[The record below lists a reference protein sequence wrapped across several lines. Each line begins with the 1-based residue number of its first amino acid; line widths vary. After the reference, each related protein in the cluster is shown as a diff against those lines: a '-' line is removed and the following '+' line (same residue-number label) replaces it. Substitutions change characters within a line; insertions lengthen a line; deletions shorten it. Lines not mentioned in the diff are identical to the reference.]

1 MQSGKET
8 AEPSPQG
15 ASGCYSCG
23 GGGGPEHKE
32 DRHGRE
38 SAPRLMGMHCADLL
52 RRLSSPNIKT
62 LTLPGGAISHGWA
75 VSHVT
80 ETQAL
85 GCRYTVG

>member
-1 MQSGKET
+1 MQNGKER

-23 GGGGPEHKE
+23 DGGPEHKE
-32 DRHGRE
+32 DGHGRE
-38 SAPRLMGMHCADLL
+38 SAPRLMGTHCADLL
-52 RRLSSPNIKT
+52 MRLSSPNIKT
-62 LTLPGGAISHGWA
+62 LTLPGGVISHCWA

-85 GCRYTVG
+85 RCRYIVR